1 MTYAAIAEMAAD
13 ADLLARCT
21 ACAVEQGEVSPEW
34 WVQQQRWALAATPWL
49 GCRLRVR
56 AGGAG
61 CASWMGRGS
70 DNGRGDLDRG
80 AATEGADLTWLFR

>member
-34 WVQQQRWALAATPWL
+34 WVQQQRWALAATPGWAAAYAYAQAAL
-49 GCRLRVR
+49 VVR
-56 AGGAG
+56 PGWDAGVIT
-61 CASWMGRGS
+61 
-70 DNGRGDLDRG
+70 D
-80 AATEGADLTWLFR
+80 AAILTAVQQLKGLI

>member
-34 WVQQQRWALAATPWL
+34 WVQQQRWALAATPGWAAAYAYAQAAL
-49 GCRLRVR
+49 VVR
-56 AGGAG
+56 PG
-61 CASWMGRGS
+61 
-70 DNGRGDLDRG
+70 
-80 AATEGADLTWLFR
+80 